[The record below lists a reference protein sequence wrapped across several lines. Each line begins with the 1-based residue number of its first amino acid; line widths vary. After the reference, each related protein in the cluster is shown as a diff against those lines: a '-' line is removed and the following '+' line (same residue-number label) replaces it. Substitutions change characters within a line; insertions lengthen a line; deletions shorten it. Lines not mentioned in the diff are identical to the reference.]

1 MFSKPKVAAIVAEFL
16 GTFVLS
22 FAVLSV
28 VLRTS
33 FPFFGA
39 LTAAL
44 TVGVLVLVLGKA
56 SGAHFNPAVTLGL
69 WSQRKIDTAQS
80 IVYIAAQLLGGLVA
94 VRAAERLLDP
104 QPLLALSTGGFETK
118 VIIAEALG
126 AFIFTFGIAAAV
138 SSLYEGG
145 KLAATIGGSL
155 FIGIMV
161 ASLAS
166 NGVLNPAVAIG
177 ISSWSWSYAIGP
189 LLGAVLGMSVYNL
202 MFADLKS
209 AKNKSRK

>member
-1 MFSKPKVAAIVAEFL
+1 MFSKPKVAAIAAEFL
-16 GTFVLS
+16 GTFMLS

-39 LTAAL
+39 LTAGL
-44 TVGVLVLVLGKA
+44 TLAVLVLVIGKA
-56 SGAHFNPAVTLGL
+56 SGAHVNPAVTLGL
-69 WSQRKIDTAQS
+69 WSQKKIDTAQS

-94 VRAAERLLDP
+94 VRAAERLIDP
-104 QPLLALSTGGFETK
+104 QPLLSLTTGGFESK

-138 SSLYEGG
+138 SNLYDGG

-155 FIGIMV
+155 FLGIMV

-177 ISSWSWSYAIGP
+177 ISSWSWSYAVGP
-189 LLGAVLGMSVYNL
+189 LLGAVLGMSTYNL
-202 MFADLKS
+202 MFANTKLAKKS
-209 AKNKSRK
+209 KK